1 MRIRDCIKDE
11 TWDVNTISRLVP
23 NNMLNHI
30 IHIPIGNRQ
39 INDTPVWTET
49 SNRSF
54 TCSSAFNCIRK
65 RRDMDNIWK
74 DVWKK
79 NVQFKMS
86 FFLWRAIKGKL
97 PVDETLKRFG
107 HNIISRCSCCLH
119 PKKETI
125 SHILFNSD
133 SAFLTWNF
141 FADPLGIKVGCQSI
155 AYYFKRMEEPQNK
168 NDVQRDLCRVVPIFI
183 CWDLWKHR
191 CSIRYGNINPTIAKL
206 RQSILFR
213 VKVYMKKRGAIV
225 DMKWQWHQIC
235 TYMEDYRPR
244 ITSTPVI

>member
-1 MRIRDCIKDE
+1 
-11 TWDVNTISRLVP
+11 
-23 NNMLNHI
+23 
-30 IHIPIGNRQ
+30 
-39 INDTPVWTET
+39 
-49 SNRSF
+49 
-54 TCSSAFNCIRK
+54 
-65 RRDMDNIWK
+65 
-74 DVWKK
+74 
-79 NVQFKMS
+79 
-86 FFLWRAIKGKL
+86 
-97 PVDETLKRFG
+97 
-107 HNIISRCSCCLH
+107 
-119 PKKETI
+119 
-125 SHILFNSD
+125 
-133 SAFLTWNF
+133 
-141 FADPLGIKVGCQSI
+141 
-155 AYYFKRMEEPQNK
+155 MEEPQNK